1 VKFIPATSLLA
12 RADTRESTR
21 VRTGFFFLALFASVL
36 LPTLPGCT
44 TATEYSPIERS
55 QPINQARQFSPSQV
69 DAAWPENNAVGP
81 RTVGGGIAIR
91 KHDGKPSGRPDG
103 KRQGRNDK

>member
-1 VKFIPATSLLA
+1 MKLRTKTSLLT
-12 RADTRESTR
+12 RAGIS
-21 VRTGFFFLALFASVL
+21 VGTGFFMPTLLASSLVIPA
-36 LPTLPGCT
+36 LPGCT
-44 TATEYSPIERS
+44 TTTEYSPVERS

-81 RTVGGGIAIR
+81 RTVGGGIAVR
-91 KHDGKPSGRPDG
+91 RHDGKPSGRPDG